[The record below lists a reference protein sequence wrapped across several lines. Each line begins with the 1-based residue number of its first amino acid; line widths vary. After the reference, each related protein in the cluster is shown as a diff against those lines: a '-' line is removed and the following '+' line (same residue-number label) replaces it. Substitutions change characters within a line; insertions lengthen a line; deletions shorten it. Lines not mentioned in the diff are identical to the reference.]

1 MMGYL
6 KNSSIS
12 TCQFSDMVQI
22 HFLNLTTRLLELL
35 TMATF
40 AGNTADKTGKSQR
53 TIQNKKKLQKLF
65 ALLYIV
71 LYLKCVQNK
80 LIRGLVMNLEK
91 MRLEEIKLL
100 EGELAENV
108 VEKIKLAGKGRLEW
122 IRASLSKSED
132 KPLSGKYT
140 FITKN
145 PVAEEYIPDRNKLD
159 FLMSTLLE
167 LSQKK
172 ELTASV
178 YPDKSIRIQ

>member
-1 MMGYL
+1 
-6 KNSSIS
+6 
-12 TCQFSDMVQI
+12 
-22 HFLNLTTRLLELL
+22 
-35 TMATF
+35 
-40 AGNTADKTGKSQR
+40 
-53 TIQNKKKLQKLF
+53 
-65 ALLYIV
+65 
-71 LYLKCVQNK
+71 
-80 LIRGLVMNLEK
+80 MNLEK
-91 MRLEEIKLL
+91 MRLEEIKRL
-100 EGELAENV
+100 EGEIAENV
-108 VEKIKLAGKGRLEW
+108 VELAEKDRLEW
-122 IRASLSKSED
+122 VRAILSKSED

>member
-1 MMGYL
+1 
-6 KNSSIS
+6 
-12 TCQFSDMVQI
+12 
-22 HFLNLTTRLLELL
+22 
-35 TMATF
+35 
-40 AGNTADKTGKSQR
+40 
-53 TIQNKKKLQKLF
+53 
-65 ALLYIV
+65 
-71 LYLKCVQNK
+71 
-80 LIRGLVMNLEK
+80 MNLEK
-91 MRLEEIKLL
+91 MRLEEIKRL

-145 PVAEEYIPDRNKLD
+145 PVSEEYIPDRSKLD

>member
-1 MMGYL
+1 
-6 KNSSIS
+6 
-12 TCQFSDMVQI
+12 
-22 HFLNLTTRLLELL
+22 
-35 TMATF
+35 
-40 AGNTADKTGKSQR
+40 
-53 TIQNKKKLQKLF
+53 
-65 ALLYIV
+65 
-71 LYLKCVQNK
+71 
-80 LIRGLVMNLEK
+80 MNLEK
-91 MRLEEIKLL
+91 MRLEEISRL
-100 EGELAENV
+100 EGEIAENV

-132 KPLSGKYT
+132 KSLSGKYT

-145 PVAEEYIPDRNKLD
+145 PVAEEYIPERDKLD